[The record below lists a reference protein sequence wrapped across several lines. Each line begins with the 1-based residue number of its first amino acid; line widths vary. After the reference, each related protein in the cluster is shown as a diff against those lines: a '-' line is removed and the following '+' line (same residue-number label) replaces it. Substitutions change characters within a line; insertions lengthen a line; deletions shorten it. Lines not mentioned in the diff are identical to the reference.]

1 MYCDF
6 SLVTSRI
13 TSRHGQEIHPVTYRA
28 AHRIASSSSSCASLA
43 LRAPGSVLFSGN
55 ADSHLSAKLIVLR
68 CVTGMEHAISCKYMD
83 IYVSTCPFKHTSALL
98 LLQNVLQSNDMNC
111 TTPSAG
117 MRGYYQVIAAFF
129 AWTFGGS
136 SRLLGYT
143 RQLNM
148 LLFDRM

>member
-1 MYCDF
+1 M
-6 SLVTSRI
+6 
-13 TSRHGQEIHPVTYRA
+13 
-28 AHRIASSSSSCASLA
+28 
-43 LRAPGSVLFSGN
+43 FSGN

-83 IYVSTCPFKHTSALL
+83 IYVSACPFQHTSALL
-98 LLQNVLQSNDMNC
+98 VLQNVLQSNDMNC

-143 RQLNM
+143 RHGRFAGHIAVPVINSLESQHSNIRIPSNFQYMFL
-148 LLFDRM
+148 DIH